1 MNKNIQKRSLL
12 HQIFLQLEERFIS
25 KLSLCLVIL
34 LFVQTISYAQN
45 GTKSVTINGVVT
57 SINSDPLQGV
67 LVHLKGTNIKTLTK
81 EDGKFTIQASPN
93 SILIFSFDGYVS
105 QSEEIGGR
113 TEITIILKEFYE
125 EHETKDFIN
134 KLYGRQKEHNVSS
147 AISQIYGSQFENNPI
162 ISNSNKLT
170 GLLPGLFVMQDN
182 GEPGDEGASLWLR
195 GKRTLRSKGPVI
207 IVDGVERSMEL
218 LDPSDIETVT
228 VLKDATSTAQYGMRG
243 GNGVVLVTTKRGEEG
258 KIKVTFNV
266 RNGIKEPTTT
276 PKFLDSYDYATLYNE
291 AQRNDNPIQSL
302 MYNPVDLDKYL
313 QARDGNIAGLDNYIY
328 PNIDWY
334 NDFLKKY
341 TWQQRYSVNIDG
353 GNKYAKYFVSAGY
366 TKNNGLYNVDK
377 TVNQYNTNASMDMVS
392 LRSNIDIQVT
402 NRFKM
407 SLDLAGKQ
415 EQRTYPGSRGDAA
428 LRVFRSL
435 YKTPPNAHPVLSPD
449 GKIGG
454 TKDYNSNPF
463 GLLNYQGYSLYYTR
477 RMAATLNLAHDLD
490 FITDGLKVKGS
501 VSFDSY
507 YEQTTLRNKSF
518 KSYQILTVLNADGTR
533 TTQYMPDGTT
543 LKYIETGSNTQMG
556 TGGSYDDTQRLINY
570 EMALDYSRK
579 FGKHEVTAYA
589 GFSQREIGQENNAN
603 LSRFYRGYNGRVSYA
618 FANKYLA
625 EFTVGYQASEQMP
638 PWAKYTVFPA
648 GSAGWVISEENFMKE
663 NKVVNFLKL
672 RASHG
677 LSGWDDIG
685 GYFIWY
691 QQFASSG
698 GINFGNTAA
707 SYSGWNE
714 GAFALNN
721 VQPERVRKTDLGIDI
736 VLFNDRISFS
746 GDYFMERNSR
756 IMVQPELPYSMGIR
770 FPDMPIAIVENK
782 GFDFQL
788 SYKNKIGKV
797 DYTITGTL
805 SKADNKVI
813 ERGEAKKMYE
823 YQQRTGRPLDPV
835 FGLVALGLFQNQ
847 AEIDASPRQTFGV
860 VKPGDI
866 IYQDQNNDGIIDSYD
881 ETYLGLNVD
890 PNMQYGVNLNLKYK
904 GFDFSAML
912 SGQEGGKIYMGG
924 EAMYEFHDNGT
935 VREHHLGRF
944 NPEDPNSWATA
955 TYPRLS
961 LANKANNQ
969 RTSTYWARST
979 ALTRLKTVEFGYT
992 VPDQLSEYLKMQKI
1006 RFYVNGY
1013 NLFTWQ
1019 DTDLMDIEA
1028 RSSHYVIYPI
1038 QRIINAGL
1046 NVTF

>member
-1 MNKNIQKRSLL
+1 MNKKIKRESL
-12 HQIFLQLEERFIS
+12 FLQVAMQPGKRFIS
-25 KLSLCLVIL
+25 RLSICLVIL
-34 LFVQTISYAQN
+34 LFVQATLRAQT
-45 GTKSVTINGVVT
+45 GSKSVTIKGVVT

-67 LVHLKGTNIKTLTK
+67 LVHLKGTNVKTLTK

-93 SILIFSFDGYVS
+93 SALTFSYEGYVN
-105 QSEEIGGR
+105 QTVELNGE
-113 TEITIILKEFYE
+113 TDITVQLKEFYN
-125 EHETKDFIN
+125 EHETKDFVN
-134 KLYGRQKEHNVSS
+134 RLYGKQKEHNVSS
-147 AISQIYGSQFENNPI
+147 AISQIYGNKFENNPI
-162 ISNSNKLT
+162 ISNANKLT
-170 GLLPGLFVMQDN
+170 GLLPGLFVMQNN
-182 GEPGDEGASLWLR
+182 GEPGDEGAALWLR
-195 GKRTLRSKGPVI
+195 GKRTLRGKGPVV

-258 KIKVTFNV
+258 KIKVTFNA
-266 RNGIKEPTTT
+266 RGGIKEPTTT

-291 AQRNDNPIQSL
+291 AQRNDNPAQTL
-302 MYNPVDLDKYL
+302 MYNSVDLDKYQ
-313 QARDGNIAGLDNYIY
+313 QAREGTLSGLDAYLY
-328 PNIDWY
+328 PNVDWY
-334 NDFLKKY
+334 NDYLKKY
-341 TWQQRYSVNIDG
+341 TWQQRYSLNIEG

-366 TKNNGLYNVDK
+366 TKNNGLYDVDK
-377 TVNQYNTNASMDMVS
+377 TVNQYNTNASMDMVT

-415 EQRTYPGSRGDAA
+415 EQRTYPGDRGDAA

-435 YKTPPNAHPVLSPD
+435 YKTPPNAHPVLTPD

-454 TKDYNSNPF
+454 TKDYNSNPY

-477 RMAATLNLAHDLD
+477 RMAATLNLVHDLD
-490 FITDGLKVKGS
+490 FITDGLKVKGN

-507 YEQTTLRNKSF
+507 YEQTTLRNKNF
-518 KSYQILTVLNADGTR
+518 KSYQISTILNADGTR
-533 TTQYMPDGTT
+533 TPEYKADGTT
-543 LKYIETGSNTQMG
+543 LKYIETGSDTQMG
-556 TGGSYDDTQRLINY
+556 SGGSYNDMQRLVNY
-570 EMALDYSRK
+570 ELALDYSRE
-579 FGKHEVTAYA
+579 FGKHAVTAFA
-589 GFSQREIGQENNAN
+589 GFSQREIGQENDAN
-603 LSRFYRGYNGRVSYA
+603 LPRLYRGYNGRISYA
-618 FANKYLA
+618 YANKYLA

-648 GSAGWVISEENFMKE
+648 GSIGWVVSEENFLKE
-663 NKVVNFLKL
+663 SNIIKFLKL

-721 VQPERVRKTDLGIDI
+721 VQPERVRKTDVGLDL
-736 VLFNDRISFS
+736 VLLNNKISFS
-746 GDYFMERNSR
+746 GDYFMERNSK

-788 SYKNKIGKV
+788 SYNDKIGKV
-797 DYTITGTL
+797 EYSITGIL

-813 ERGEAKKMYE
+813 ERGEAKKLYA

-835 FGLVALGLFQNQ
+835 FGLVALGLFQDQ
-847 AEIDASPRQTFGV
+847 DEIDASPVQTFGV

-866 IYQDQNNDGIIDSYD
+866 KYQDQNDDGVIDSYD
-881 ETYLGLNVD
+881 ETYLGTNAD
-890 PNMQYGVNLNLKYK
+890 PNIQYGINLSLKYK
-904 GFDFSAML
+904 GFDLSAL
-912 SGQEGGKIYMGG
+912 LTGQEGGKIYMGG

-935 VREHHLGRF
+935 VRQHHLGRF
-944 NPEDPNSWATA
+944 NPDDPNSWGTA

-992 VPDQLSEYLKMQKI
+992 LPDQLSKYVKMQKI

-1028 RSSHYVIYPI
+1028 RSTHYVIYPI

>member
-1 MNKNIQKRSLL
+1 MNKKIKRKSLL
-12 HQIFLQLEERFIS
+12 HQMVWQPVERVIL
-25 KLSLCLVIL
+25 KLSLCLIIL
-34 LFVQTISYAQN
+34 IFAHTFLYAQT
-45 GTKSVTINGVVT
+45 GSKPVTIKGIVT
-57 SINSDPLQGV
+57 SVNSEPLQGV
-67 LVHLKGTNIKTLTK
+67 LVHLKGTNVKTLTK
-81 EDGKFTIQASPN
+81 EDGKFTIQASSN
-93 SILIFSFDGYVS
+93 SALIFSSDGYVT
-105 QSEEIGGR
+105 QTEVIDGE
-113 TEITIILKEFYE
+113 TEITVQLKEFYNE
-125 EHETKDFIN
+125 RETKDYVN

-147 AISQIYGSQFENNPI
+147 AISQVYGSQFENNPI
-162 ISNSNKLT
+162 ISNANKLT
-170 GLLPGLFVMQDN
+170 GLLPGLFVMQNN
-182 GEPGDEGASLWLR
+182 GEPGDEGAALWLR
-195 GKRTLRSKGPVI
+195 GKRTLRGKGPIVM
-207 IVDGVERSMEL
+207 VDGVERSMEL

-258 KIKVTFNV
+258 KINV
-266 RNGIKEPTTT
+266 RFNARGGIKEPTTT
-276 PKFLDSYDYATLYNE
+276 PRFLDSYDYATLYNE
-291 AQRNDNPIQSL
+291 AQRNDNPTQTP
-302 MYNPVDLDKYL
+302 MYNPVDLAKYL
-313 QARDGNIAGLDNYIY
+313 QAREGQLTGLDASLY

-334 NDFLKKY
+334 NDYLRQY
-341 TWQQRYSVNIDG
+341 TWQQRYSLNIDG

-366 TKNNGLYNVDK
+366 TKNNGLYDVDK
-377 TVNQYNTNASMDMVS
+377 TVNQYNTNASMDMVT

-415 EQRTYPGSRGDAA
+415 EQRTYPGNRGDAS

-435 YKTPPNAHPVLSPD
+435 YKTPPNAHPVLTPD

-463 GLLNYQGYSLYYTR
+463 ALLNHQGYSLYYTR
-477 RMAATLNLAHDLD
+477 RMAATLGLEHDLD
-490 FITDGLKVKGS
+490 FISKGLKIKGS

-507 YEQTTLRNKSF
+507 YEQTTLRNKNF
-518 KSYQILTVLNADGTR
+518 KSYQISTTLNADGTR
-533 TTQYMPDGTT
+533 TPIYMADGTT
-543 LKYIETGSNTQMG
+543 LKYIETGSDTQMG
-556 TGGSYDDTQRLINY
+556 TGGDYNDTQRLINY
-570 EMALDYSRK
+570 EMALDYSRQ
-579 FGKHEVTAYA
+579 FGRHEVTAYA
-589 GFSQREIGQENNAN
+589 GFSQREIGQENDAN
-603 LSRFYRGYNGRVSYA
+603 LSRFYRGYNGRLSYA
-618 FANKYLA
+618 FSNKYLA

-638 PWAKYTVFPA
+638 PWAKYTIFPA
-648 GSAGWVISEENFMKE
+648 GSIGWVVSEENFLKE
-663 NKVVNFLKL
+663 SNIIKFLKL

-698 GINFGNTAA
+698 GINLGNTAA
-707 SYSGWNE
+707 GYSGWNE

-721 VQPERVRKTDLGIDI
+721 VQPERVRKTDVGIDV
-736 VLFNDRISFS
+736 VLFNDKISFS
-746 GDYFMERNSR
+746 GDYFMERNSK

-788 SYKNKIGKV
+788 SYTDKIGKV
-797 DYTITGTL
+797 EYTVTGVL
-805 SKADNKVI
+805 SKADNTVI
-813 ERGEAKKMYE
+813 ERGEAKKTYE

-835 FGLVALGLFQNQ
+835 FGLVALGLFQDQ
-847 AEIDASPRQTFGV
+847 AEIDASPTQTFGV

-866 IYQDQNNDGIIDSYD
+866 KYQDQNDDKVIDSYD
-881 ETYLGLNVD
+881 ETYLGINAD
-890 PNMQYGVNLNLKYK
+890 PNMQFGINLNLKYK
-904 GFDFSAML
+904 GFDFTAMF

-935 VREHHLGRF
+935 ARQHHLGRF
-944 NPEDPNSWATA
+944 NPDDPNSWATA

-979 ALTRLKTVEFGYT
+979 ALNRLKTAEFGYT
-992 VPDQLSEYLKMQKI
+992 LPDQVSKYVKMQKI

-1028 RSSHYVIYPI
+1028 RSTHYVIYPI

>member
-1 MNKNIQKRSLL
+1 MNKKIKRKSLL
-12 HQIFLQLEERFIS
+12 HQIVLQLEERVIS

-34 LFVQTISYAQN
+34 IFVQTALIAQT
-45 GTKSVTINGVVT
+45 GSKSVTIKGVVT
-57 SINSDPLQGV
+57 TINSDPLQGV
-67 LVHLKGTNIKTLTK
+67 LVHLKGTNVKTLTK

-93 SILIFSFDGYVS
+93 SALIFSADGYVS
-105 QSEEIGGR
+105 QTEELDGK
-113 TEITIILKEFYE
+113 TEITVQLKEFYE
-125 EHETKDFIN
+125 ERETKDFVN
-134 KLYGRQKEHNVSS
+134 KLYGRQKEDHVSS
-147 AISQIYGSQFENNPI
+147 AISQIYGSKFENNAI
-162 ISNSNKLT
+162 ISNANKLT
-170 GLLPGLFVMQDN
+170 GLLPGLFVMQNN

-195 GKRTLRSKGPVI
+195 GKRTLRGKGPVV

-228 VLKDATSTAQYGMRG
+228 VLKDAASTAQYGMRG

-258 KIKVTFNV
+258 KINVTFNA
-266 RNGIKEPTTT
+266 RGGIKEPTTT

-291 AQRNDNPIQSL
+291 AQRNDNPAQTP
-302 MYNPVDLDKYL
+302 MYNSVDLDKYL
-313 QARDGNIAGLDNYIY
+313 QARNGQLTGLDTYLY
-328 PNIDWY
+328 PNVDWY
-334 NDFLKKY
+334 NDYLRKY
-341 TWQQRYSVNIDG
+341 TWQQRYSLNIDG

-366 TKNNGLYNVDK
+366 TKNNGLYDVDK
-377 TVNQYNTNASMDMVS
+377 TVNQYNTNASMDMVT

-415 EQRTYPGSRGDAA
+415 EQRTYPGDRGDAA

-454 TKDYNSNPF
+454 TKDYNSNPY

-477 RMAATLNLAHDLD
+477 RMAATLNLVHDLD

-518 KSYQILTVLNADGTR
+518 KSYQISTILNADGTR
-533 TTQYMPDGTT
+533 TPQYKADGTT
-543 LKYIETGSNTQMG
+543 LKYIETGSDTQMG
-556 TGGSYDDTQRLINY
+556 SGGSYNDMQRLVNY
-570 EMALDYSRK
+570 ELALDYSRE
-579 FGKHEVTAYA
+579 FGKHAVTAFA
-589 GFSQREIGQENNAN
+589 GFSQREIGQENDAN
-603 LSRFYRGYNGRVSYA
+603 LPRLYRGYNGRVSYA
-618 FANKYLA
+618 YANKYLA

-648 GSAGWVISEENFMKE
+648 GSIGWVVSEENFLKE
-663 NKVVNFLKL
+663 SNIIKFLKL

-707 SYSGWNE
+707 GYSGWNE

-721 VQPERVRKTDLGIDI
+721 VQPERVRKTDVGLDL
-736 VLFNDRISFS
+736 VLLNNKISFS
-746 GDYFMERNSR
+746 GDYFMERNTK

-788 SYKNKIGKV
+788 SYNDKIGNLE
-797 DYTITGTL
+797 YTVTGVL

-835 FGLVALGLFQNQ
+835 FGLVALGLFQDQ
-847 AEIDASPRQTFGV
+847 AEIDASPVQTFGV

-866 IYQDQNNDGIIDSYD
+866 KYQDQNDDGVIDSYD
-881 ETYLGLNVD
+881 ETYLGLNAD
-890 PNMQYGVNLNLKYK
+890 PNMQYGINLNLKYK
-904 GFDFSAML
+904 GFDFTAML

-944 NPEDPNSWATA
+944 NPDDPNSWATA

-969 RTSTYWARST
+969 RTSTYWAKST

-992 VPDQLSEYLKMQKI
+992 LPDQLSKYVKMQKI

-1028 RSSHYVIYPI
+1028 RSTHYVIYPI

>member
-1 MNKNIQKRSLL
+1 MNKKIKRKSLL
-12 HQIFLQLEERFIS
+12 HQMVLQPMGRVIFN
-25 KLSLCLVIL
+25 LSLCLIIL
-34 LFVQTISYAQN
+34 IFAQTYLYAQT
-45 GTKSVTINGVVT
+45 GSKPVTIKGIVT
-57 SINSDPLQGV
+57 SANAEPLQGALIRV
-67 LVHLKGTNIKTLTK
+67 KGTNVKTSTNEVGAYK
-81 EDGKFTIQASPN
+81 IQAYPN
-93 SILIFSFDGYVS
+93 SALIFSADGYVS
-105 QSEEIGGR
+105 QTVEVDGKTDISLQ
-113 TEITIILKEFYE
+113 LKEFYK
-125 EHETKDFIN
+125 EHEKKDFVN
-134 KLYGRQKEHNVSS
+134 KLYGKQNNQNVSS

-162 ISNSNKLT
+162 ISNGNKLT
-170 GLLPGLFVMQDN
+170 GLLPGLFVMQNN

-195 GKRTLRSKGPVI
+195 GKRTLRGKGPVVM
-207 IVDGVERSMEL
+207 VDGVERSMEL

-228 VLKDATSTAQYGMRG
+228 VLKDAASTAQYGMRG
-243 GNGVVLVTTKRGEEG
+243 GNGIVLVTTKRGEEG
-258 KIKVTFNV
+258 KIKVSFNV
-266 RNGIKEPTTT
+266 RGGIKQPTTT

-291 AQRNDNPIQSL
+291 AQRNDNPTQTP
-302 MYNPVDLDKYL
+302 MYNDVDLAKYL
-313 QARDGNIAGLDNYIY
+313 QAREGTLEGLDTYLY
-328 PNIDWY
+328 PNVDWY
-334 NDFLKKY
+334 NDYLRKY
-341 TWQQRYSVNIDG
+341 TWQQRYSLNIDG

-377 TVNQYNTNASMDMVS
+377 TVNEYNTNASMDMVT

-415 EQRTYPGSRGDAA
+415 EQRTYPGDRGDAA

-435 YKTPPNAHPVLSPD
+435 YKTPPNAHPVLTPND
-449 GKIGG
+449 KIAG
-454 TKDYNSNPF
+454 TVDYNSNPY

-477 RMAATLNLAHDLD
+477 RMAATLNMEHDLD
-490 FITDGLKVKGS
+490 FITKGLKVKGS
-501 VSFDSY
+501 VAFDSY

-518 KSYQILTVLNADGTR
+518 KSYKIATVLNADGTR
-533 TTQYMPDGTT
+533 TPQYMPDGTT
-543 LKYIETGSNTQMG
+543 LRYTETGSNTQMG
-556 TGGSYDDTQRLINY
+556 AGGNYDDTQRLINY
-570 EMALDYSRK
+570 EAALDYSRQ

-603 LSRFYRGYNGRVSYA
+603 LSRLYRGYNGRLSYA
-618 FANKYLA
+618 FAKKYLT

-648 GSAGWVISEENFMKE
+648 ASVGWVVSEENFLKDSKFI
-663 NKVVNFLKL
+663 NLLKL

-721 VQPERVRKTDLGIDI
+721 VQPEQVRKSDLGVD
-736 VLFNDRISFS
+736 VALLNNHISFS
-746 GDYFMERNSR
+746 GDYFMERNSK
-756 IMVQPELPYSMGIR
+756 IMVQPELPFSMGIR

-782 GFDFQL
+782 GFDLQL
-788 SYKNKIGKV
+788 SYNDKIGKV
-797 DYTITGTL
+797 EYTISGVL
-805 SKADNKVI
+805 SKAENKVV
-813 ERGEAKKMYE
+813 ERGEAKKLYE

-847 AEIDASPRQTFGV
+847 EEIDASPRQTFGV

-866 IYQDQNNDGIIDSYD
+866 KYLDVNDDKVIDSYD
-881 ETYLGLNVD
+881 ETYLGLNAD
-890 PNMQYGVNLNLKYK
+890 PTMQYGINLNVKYK
-904 GFDFSAML
+904 GFDFTAML
-912 SGQEGGKIYMGG
+912 TGQEGGKIYQGG

-979 ALTRLKTVEFGYT
+979 ALTRLKTVELGYT
-992 VPDQLSEYLKMQKI
+992 IPDRLSKYVKMQNI

-1028 RSSHYVIYPI
+1028 RSTHYVIYPI